1 MIDGLVS
8 YRRRVVDDELD
19 ELMPSLPAIALEG
32 PKGVGKTATALQRA
46 ATVHRLDDRA
56 ERSVVAA
63 DPGRLLDGRPPVLID
78 EWQYLPESWDVVRR
92 AVDEGAPA
100 GRYLLTGSASPGKG
114 STHSGAGRIVTMR
127 MRPMTLFERGV
138 EMPTVGL
145 RALLAGDRPAIS
157 GQTDVRLEQYV
168 NEIVASGFP
177 GLRGMTGRPLRAQ
190 LDGYVER
197 IVEHD
202 FDEAGHRV
210 RNPAALR
217 RWMTAYAAA
226 SSTTA
231 SYETIRDAATSGHGD
246 KPARSTTMPFR
257 DVLERLWIVD
267 PVRAWLPTRNHIRRL
282 SAPPKHQLADPALAT
297 RLLGLDAEALLDTSP
312 EDPPVPRDGTLVGAL
327 FESLVTLDLRVYAQ
341 ASEARVGHLRTAGG
355 EHEIDLVVERSDGRV
370 VAVEVKLA
378 RTIGD
383 GDVRN
388 LMWLRDR
395 IDADLL
401 DAVVITTGP
410 DAYRRRDGIAVVPA
424 ALLGP

>member
-1 MIDGLVS
+1 MPESQES
-8 YRRRVVDDELD
+8 YRRRVIDDELD
-19 ELMPSLPAIALEG
+19 EVMPSLPAIALEG

-46 ATVHRLDDRA
+46 ATVHRLDERA
-56 ERSVVAA
+56 ERSVLAA
-63 DPGRLLDGRPPVLID
+63 DPSRLLDGRPPVLID
-78 EWQYLPESWDVVRR
+78 EWQYLPESWDLVRR
-92 AVDEGAPA
+92 AVDEGAAA
-100 GRYLLTGSASPGKG
+100 GRFLLTGSASPGDG
-114 STHSGAGRIVTMR
+114 PTHSGAGRIVTMR
-127 MRPMTLFERGV
+127 MRPMTLFERGL
-138 EMPTVGL
+138 ETPTVGL
-145 RALLAGDRPAIS
+145 RALLSGDQPAIS
-157 GQTDVRLEQYV
+157 GHTDVRLEHYV
-168 NEIVASGFP
+168 SEIVASGFP
-177 GLRGMTGRPLRAQ
+177 GLRGMSGRPLRAQ
-190 LDGYVER
+190 LDGYLQRIAER
-197 IVEHD
+197 D

-231 SYETIRDAATSGHGD
+231 SFETIRDAATGGHGD
-246 KPARSTTMPFR
+246 KPARSTTVPFR

-267 PVRAWLPTRNHIRRL
+267 PVRAWLPTRSHIRRL
-282 SAPPKHQLADPALAT
+282 SAPPKHQLADPTLAA
-297 RLLGLDAEALLDTSP
+297 RLLGLDADALLDASP
-312 EDPPVPRDGTLVGAL
+312 AGPPVPRDGTLLGAL

-341 ASEARVGHLRTAGG
+341 AGEARVGHLRTAGG

-388 LMWLRDR
+388 LRWLRER
-395 IDADLL
+395 IGADLL

-410 DAYRRRDGIAVVPA
+410 AAYRRRDGIAVVPA